1 MTANRLYRN
10 RKKLKPYV
18 NDYKLNIFEI
28 AHLPEEAINHFHSD
42 FRIVVDYFVHK
53 RTDPDYRPIDAERFK
68 HTDELLKL
76 MSVVTQDRRYE
87 EVLFEEGG
95 RPENMCELLD
105 RVEAEGVAKGITQ
118 GRQEGLRE
126 GIDIAQLNDIRS
138 IMEGLKY
145 TSQQAMDLLKI
156 PAPDRERYMSK
167 LK

>member
-53 RTDPDYRPIDAERFK
+53 RTDPGYRPIDAERFR

-87 EVLFEEGG
+87 EVLLEEGG

-105 RVEAEGVAKGITQ
+105 RVEAEAVAK
-118 GRQEGLRE
+118 GRQEGLKE
-126 GIDIAQLNDIRS
+126 GIDIAQLNNIRS

-156 PAPDRERYMSK
+156 SAPDRERYMSK
-167 LK
+167 L